1 MNLRKRILIVDDE
14 TELSDMVQL
23 RLLADGY
30 DVFIAKDGFE
40 AMDKAEAYHP
50 DLILLDLMMPD
61 MNGHQVCQALRSNP
75 QTSDISIIMLTAKN
89 QRYDKVKAKE
99 RGVRDYIVKPFEM
112 ADLEKRIEK
121 CL

>member
-1 MNLRKRILIVDDE
+1 MKLRKRILIVDDE

-99 RGVRDYIVKPFEM
+99 RGVRDYVVKPFEM

>member
-1 MNLRKRILIVDDE
+1 MTHRKRILIVDDE

-75 QTSDISIIMLTAKN
+75 ETSDISIIMLTAKN
-89 QRYDKVKAKE
+89 QRYDKIKAKE

-112 ADLEKRIEK
+112 DDLERRIEN